1 MARSDLEVKAETRR
15 LSRTSFA
22 RSLWGMTTGTT
33 PIQLSPDQNFE
44 HMIGQGHIV
53 GNLVFLSGQASISPE
68 REIVGIGDI
77 DAQIQQAMTNVERAL
92 KAAGSGIDRIFKIT
106 IYLTDMS
113 HFDRVLALRKKYFS
127 APWPAD
133 TTVGVQSLALP
144 GLMVEL
150 DVIATTYDN

>member
-1 MARSDLEVKAETRR
+1 
-15 LSRTSFA
+15 
-22 RSLWGMTTGTT
+22 
-33 PIQLSPDQNFE
+33 
-44 HMIGQGHIV
+44 MIGQGHIV

-68 REIVGIGDI
+68 REIVGIDDI
-77 DAQIQQAMTNVERAL
+77 DAQIGQAMANVERAL
-92 KAAGSGIDRIFKIT
+92 TAANSGIDRIFKIT

-113 HFDRVLALRKKYFS
+113 YFDRVLALRKKYFS

>member
-1 MARSDLEVKAETRR
+1 MATTENVDT
-15 LSRTSFA
+15 LSWVVVPH
-22 RSLWGMTTGTT
+22 SLWGMTTGTT

-77 DAQIQQAMTNVERAL
+77 DAQIEQALANVERAL
-92 KAAGSGIDRIFKIT
+92 TAANSGIDRIFKIT

-113 HFDRVLALRKKYFS
+113 YFDRVLALRKKYFS